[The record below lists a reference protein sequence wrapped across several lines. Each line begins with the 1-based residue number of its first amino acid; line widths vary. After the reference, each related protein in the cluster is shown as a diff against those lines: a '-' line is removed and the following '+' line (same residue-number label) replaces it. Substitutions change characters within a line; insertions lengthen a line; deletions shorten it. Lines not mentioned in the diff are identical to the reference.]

1 MHDKA
6 AILPSYNREIPLLEE
21 ISLSRV
27 FGNND
32 KMSHYISKEII
43 IVWRTACTANEDL
56 LFPSITIHAQSTRIL
71 GVFP

>member
-1 MHDKA
+1 MSVLHRFSCSVYVHTYPDRVMHDKA

-43 IVWRTACTANEDL
+43 IV
-56 LFPSITIHAQSTRIL
+56 
-71 GVFP
+71 